1 MKEENGLLKIG
12 VSEFAIDQL
21 GDIVFVE
28 LVEKGCSLQKGET
41 FGTIESV
48 KAVEEVYLPFSG
60 EVISVNEGVIDNP
73 EILQNDP
80 IGEGWL
86 VIIKPQSNFL
96 LSELMNSIIRDRSTG
111 CFIIGPKNITAKI
124 NETFLVKLS
133 TAIAHLIGVPNHDAM
148 AGKYYARF
156 HVKHEDSS
164 DSYLRKAYRNM
175 DLHTDA
181 VSYTHL
187 TLPTKRIV

>member
-1 MKEENGLLKIG
+1 MTYKFPNYLKYADTHEYVKEENGMLKIG

-28 LVEKGCSLQKGET
+28 IVEKGSNLNKGET

-60 EVISVNEGVIDNP
+60 EVISVNADVIDYP

-86 VIIKPQSNFL
+86 VIIKPDKQVSMDD
-96 LSELMNSIIRDRSTG
+96 LMNSEDYKS
-111 CFIIGPKNITAKI
+111 K
-124 NETFLVKLS
+124 V
-133 TAIAHLIGVPNHDAM
+133 VPN
-148 AGKYYARF
+148 
-156 HVKHEDSS
+156 
-164 DSYLRKAYRNM
+164 
-175 DLHTDA
+175 
-181 VSYTHL
+181 
-187 TLPTKRIV
+187 